1 MPGRSPALSRC
12 LTPGLSSCQLPVAVA
27 PCRTCPEARWQAVRL
42 RQHADRA
49 TIASPRSRMGRMT
62 LLLCGSCDGK
72 EGARLRDVEVVVFSA
87 FAHRFCAAIRTFDCG
102 PRIPLCSGLARVLRH
117 DARRW

>member
-1 MPGRSPALSRC
+1 MPGRSSGVSRRR
-12 LTPGLSSCQLPVAVA
+12 TPGLSSCQLPVAVA

-49 TIASPRSRMGRMT
+49 TIASPHSRMVRMT

-72 EGARLRDVEVVVFSA
+72 EGARLRDAEVVVFSA
-87 FAHRFCAAIRTFDCG
+87 LLTASAQQHARLIADPAFRCAADWRAC
-102 PRIPLCSGLARVLRH
+102 C
-117 DARRW
+117 